1 MHSAREPF
9 LEELRP
15 RFLLA
20 DGGRDLLAFLRHRGK
35 QSLDRENNQYLLEV
49 CLPENESKEEI
60 VYNNLA
66 INTFNY
72 MIETDD
78 TLKVSHLYS
87 ESLAYLRK
95 K

>member
-1 MHSAREPF
+1 VHSAREPF

-49 CLPENESKEEI
+49 CLPEK
-60 VYNNLA
+60 
-66 INTFNY
+66 
-72 MIETDD
+72 
-78 TLKVSHLYS
+78 
-87 ESLAYLRK
+87 RK
-95 K
+95 QGGNRLQQPRNQHFQLHD